1 MSSLHEVQ
9 FSKVKIS
16 MSLGISAR
24 EVTIGQLFSPG
35 EEMIM
40 PPYQRSYSWGD
51 KEAGDLLGDL
61 REAALAGDSHFLGAI
76 VVVQPD
82 DSPQCEIVDGQQRLT
97 TLTILL
103 AVLRDLEDREE
114 EKNRIHALI
123 GDAIR
128 PMLGEE
134 AKWRL
139 RLNHIDGPFFRSA
152 VQQPGATLQT
162 LEEPGESE
170 SQLKMTRTAALFAK
184 TLKDLPANERGEL
197 FDMIANKCGLVRA
210 RVADR
215 DGGYKVF
222 RVLNTRGKEPN
233 AHDIIKT
240 DLFERAGFNVDEADA
255 QSRTWAEHEA
265 LLGGAA
271 FDDLLRQIRFIHDR
285 SNKGDL
291 VSGYRKS
298 NLGRMSPRTFLNTI
312 LPEYV
317 RAYSEVN
324 RGEINLNGQSDAVN
338 KSLKHLRTL
347 DHYLWR
353 APALKFLVDY
363 RNAPDMAPDFFK
375 HLERLGFLM
384 QLVVH
389 NREQRNKRYRKVIE
403 AIDPRKPI
411 NYGSR
416 MGPFPITRD
425 ESKKVRERLLGRFA
439 TFGQRRALA
448 LRLNA
453 AAVNGEVIPPEADAT
468 VEHVL
473 PRNPQ
478 KGSHWLTVW
487 PNHSD
492 RRELCDTIGNFVLL
506 PHSVNQAADRMTFHE
521 KYKIYFNGSGGESF
535 ALTRDIQNEQLWTP
549 DTVRRRTKRLAD
561 MLCRDW
567 GIEV

>member
-1 MSSLHEVQ
+1 
-9 FSKVKIS
+9 

-24 EVTIGQLFSPG
+24 EVTIGQLLAPG
-35 EEMIM
+35 EVMIM
-40 PPYQRSYSWGD
+40 PPYQRSYSWGE

-61 REAALAGDSHFLGAI
+61 REAAIAGDSHFLGAI

-82 DSPQCEIVDGQQRLT
+82 GTQACEIVDGQQRLT
-97 TLTILL
+97 TMTIMLS
-103 AVLRDLEDREE
+103 VLRDLEDDPE
-114 EKNRIHALI
+114 EKARIHDLI

-139 RLNHIDGPFFRSA
+139 QLNHIDGPFFRA
-152 VQQPGATLQT
+152 VIQQPGATLDT
-162 LEEPGESE
+162 LDEPGDSE
-170 SQLKMTRTAALFAK
+170 SQRKMTRNAAMFVK
-184 TLKDLPANERGEL
+184 TLKDLPPNERRAL
-197 FDMIANKCGLVRA
+197 FSTISDSCGVVRA
-210 RVADR
+210 RVDDR

-240 DLFERAGFNVDEADA
+240 DLFERAGFNIDEAD
-255 QSRTWAEHEA
+255 QHSRIWAEHEA
-265 LLGGAA
+265 LLGGAS
-271 FDDLLRQIRFIHDR
+271 FDELLRQIRFIHDR

-298 NLGRMSPRTFLNTI
+298 NLGRMSPRTFLTEL

-317 RAYSEVN
+317 RAY
-324 RGEINLNGQSDAVN
+324 GEINSGEISLNGASEAVN
-338 KSLKHLRTL
+338 TSLSHLRTL

-353 APALKFLVDY
+353 APALKFLVEY
-363 RNAPDMAPDFFK
+363 RNAPDMAPDFFW

-389 NREQRNKRYRKVIE
+389 NREQRNKRYRRVID
-403 AIDPRKPI
+403 AIDMRKPI

-416 MGPFPITRD
+416 LGPFPITRD
-425 ESKKVRERLLGRFA
+425 EAKKMRERLVGRFA

-453 AAVNGEVIPPEADAT
+453 AFPDGEIIPPESDAT

-473 PRNPQ
+473 PRNPET
-478 KGSHWLTVW
+478 GSHWLTVW
-487 PNHSD
+487 PNHAD
-492 RRELCDTIGNFVLL
+492 LRELCDTIGNFVLL
-506 PHSVNQAADRMTFHE
+506 PHTVNQAADRMTYHE
-521 KYKIYFNGSGGESF
+521 KHKIYFNGLGGEPF
-535 ALTRDIQNEQLWTP
+535 ALTRDIKSEQLWTP
-549 DTVRRRTKRLAD
+549 DTVRRRTERLAD

-567 GIEV
+567 DLGL

>member
-1 MSSLHEVQ
+1 
-9 FSKVKIS
+9 

-24 EVTIGQLFSPG
+24 EVTVGQLFAPG

-40 PPYQRSYSWGD
+40 PPYQRSYSWGE

-61 REAALAGDSHFLGAI
+61 REAALSGDSHFLGAI
-76 VVVQPD
+76 VVVQPEGNTA
-82 DSPQCEIVDGQQRLT
+82 CEIVDGQQRLT
-97 TLTILL
+97 TLTIML
-103 AVLRDLEDREE
+103 AVLRDLEEE
-114 EKNRIHALI
+114 EDHKQRIHALI

-139 RLNHIDGPFFRSA
+139 RLNHIDGPFYRA
-152 VQQPGATLQT
+152 VIQQPGATQQL
-162 LEEPGESE
+162 LDEPGESE
-170 SQLKMTRTAALFAK
+170 SQQKMARTASLYTK
-184 TLKDLPANERGEL
+184 TLKDLPTNERRDL
-197 FDMIANKCGLVRA
+197 FETISNRCGMVRA

-265 LLGGAA
+265 LLGGSS

-285 SNKGDL
+285 SSKGDL

-298 NLGRMSPRTFLNTI
+298 TLGRMSPRTFLNDI
-312 LPEYV
+312 LPKYV
-317 RAYSEVN
+317 RAYSE
-324 RGEINLNGQSDAVN
+324 INKGHIALNGASDEVN
-338 KSLKHLRTL
+338 KSLQHLRTL

-353 APALKFLVDY
+353 APALKFLVEYHDS
-363 RNAPDMAPDFFK
+363 PDMAPDFFR

-403 AIDPRKPI
+403 AIDSRKPI

-416 MGPFPITRD
+416 LGPFPISRD
-425 ESKKVRERLLGRFA
+425 EAKKVRERLLGRFA

-448 LRLNA
+448 LRLSA
-453 AAVNGEVIPPEADAT
+453 ALPGGEIISPDEDAT
-468 VEHVL
+468 VEHIL

-478 KGSHWLTVW
+478 KDSHWLTVW

-506 PHSVNQAADRMTFHE
+506 PHSVNQAADRMTYHE
-521 KYKIYFNGSGGESF
+521 KYKIYFNGSGGEKF
-535 ALTRDIQNEQLWTP
+535 ALTRDIREEQLWTP
-549 DTVRRRTKRLAD
+549 DTVRRRTARMAEL
-561 MLCRDW
+561 LCKAW
-567 GIEV
+567 GIAR